1 MTRLINKLF
10 KKFGYVDKENIK
22 IKLLVIMSDIEDEIN
37 SRPQYPNIGKKGC
50 LRRLS
55 DFYISELK

>member
-1 MTRLINKLF
+1 MKTVIDKFL
-10 KKFGYVDKENIK
+10 KKYGYIDKEHIK

-50 LRRLS
+50 LRRLK
-55 DFYISELK
+55 DLYINELK